1 MVSKRLLLAA
11 AALAALALA
20 GCSSTG
26 PHSAFIPHADRAGL
40 DPLLD
45 APLRTETVCKGAGLF
60 TAGTKLAGFSFECPD
75 LDVVATLNELRDAG
89 WRVEKMHI
97 GRQTIENDESER
109 SARKRFL
116 LSERLPHNTTIRRAP
131 PNPCP
136 RACY

>member
-45 APLRTETVCKGAGLF
+45 APLRTETVLQRCRTFLPPVPNF
-60 TAGTKLAGFSFECPD
+60 AGFFLRMSRPGRR
-75 LDVVATLNELRDAG
+75 LRRLNELRDAG
-89 WRVEKMHI
+89 WRV
-97 GRQTIENDESER
+97 
-109 SARKRFL
+109 
-116 LSERLPHNTTIRRAP
+116 
-131 PNPCP
+131 
-136 RACY
+136 